1 MRKSLMR
8 MTLRQ
13 LQVFR
18 AVCESRSYSRAA
30 EEMALTQP
38 AVSLQIR
45 QLEELVGQPLFEYV
59 GKKLY
64 LTDAAEALLKT
75 STDLF
80 QRLESLDMQ
89 LSDLKGSLQGQL
101 RLAVE
106 SSAKY
111 ITPHLFKAF
120 QNLHPEVSLSLTVV
134 NRTQVIKRLAD
145 NRDDLVIMSL
155 VPQDMAL
162 EFLPFLN
169 NPIIAVAPPDHPLC
183 NAAKLALKD
192 LEPFPLLVREPGSG
206 TRKACEEFF
215 QQRRAH
221 FSQIQ
226 EIASLESL
234 REGVI
239 AGLGLALLPR
249 HAAVLDRPA
258 ELHAPLVFELAAGFR
273 IHVLGIGIAMTGHL
287 ASPMADWLE
296 SRASRSNVTVWRQAG
311 EDCVMPSRRRLRT
324 ARRALPGSSS
334 PSATGAG
341 CAGCA

>member
-1 MRKSLMR
+1 M
-8 MTLRQ
+8 
-13 LQVFR
+13 
-18 AVCESRSYSRAA
+18 
-30 EEMALTQP
+30 
-38 AVSLQIR
+38 
-45 QLEELVGQPLFEYV
+45 
-59 GKKLY
+59 
-64 LTDAAEALLKT
+64 
-75 STDLF
+75 
-80 QRLESLDMQ
+80 
-89 LSDLKGSLQGQL
+89 

-249 HAAVLDRPA
+249 HAAHQELANGLLRELPVEELPLYRSWCLVHAKGKRLSPVAQAFVAFVREERALISQLAGRFAGPGGSSEVGGGYRAGVVGQFLAQAQFFAVVLDRPT